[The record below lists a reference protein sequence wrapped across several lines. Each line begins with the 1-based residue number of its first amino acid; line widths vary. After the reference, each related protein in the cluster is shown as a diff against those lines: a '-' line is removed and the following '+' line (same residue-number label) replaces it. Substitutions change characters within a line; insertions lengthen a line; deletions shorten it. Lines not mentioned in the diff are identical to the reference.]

1 MAKTN
6 TDRLLKIAQYNRE
19 NTIMVGVHFN
29 RKNEE
34 EMALYE
40 HLLTKGNNSGYLK
53 KLLKDDMEEE
63 NDNLYRI
70 G

>member
-19 NTIMVGVHFN
+19 NTIMVGVHFS

-34 EMALYE
+34 EMTLYE
-40 HLLTKGNNSGYLK
+40 YLLTKGNNSGYLK

-63 NDNLYRI
+63 NGNLYRI